1 MHGIPTGVALPL
13 PGTVC
18 AFWHTY
24 MIVSLAPYDKEPG
37 LTWLVVNPKW
47 HKLTGTGIHGP
58 ASNVSVI
65 SE

>member
-1 MHGIPTGVALPL
+1 M

-24 MIVSLAPYDKEPG
+24 MIVLLASICKEPG

-47 HKLTGTGIHGP
+47 HRLTGTGIHDP
-58 ASNVSVI
+58 ATNVSVI
-65 SE
+65 SKWVRAVALG